1 MLATKVSFNRLHK
14 FVEADTVF
22 TAAQMANAAYV
33 VLVGSPELGQL
44 SFPVP
49 PPVVNATKP
58 GDPVVVTFA
67 QLGFKPVPGT
77 SYTVQVVC
85 MLDGLESPAST
96 PVTFANS
103 LTPAAPVA
111 VTVS

>member
-1 MLATKVSFNRLHK
+1 MLATRVSFNRLHK
-14 FVEADTVF
+14 FVEADVAF
-22 TAAQMANAAYV
+22 SPAQMASAAYV
-33 VLVGSPELGQL
+33 VLVGAAGNGQQ

-49 PPVVNATKP
+49 PSVVNATRP

-67 QLGFKPVPGT
+67 QLGFKPAPGT

-103 LTPAAPVA
+103 LTPAAPAA